1 MSCAGT
7 RFLCKRSAGAAIARP
22 REIGVKTPQRWEKA
36 VVLPL
41 LNAIARALANRIFGE
56 RNGDRSMT
64 LGVVSAIVTGGISA
78 SRRMT
83 TRQPRFSLGSSHAL
97 LLLSSP

>member
-1 MSCAGT
+1 MGC
-7 RFLCKRSAGAAIARP
+7 AAIARIG
-22 REIGVKTPQRWEKA
+22 EIGVKTAQRWEKA
-36 VVLPL
+36 VVLPS

-64 LGVVSAIVTGGISA
+64 QGAVSAIVTGGISA
-78 SRRMT
+78 GHRAHA
-83 TRQPRFSLGSSHAL
+83 RQPRFSLGSSYAL